1 MKENSCE
8 VGKATNKTILKKGLK
23 QKENLLLYSN
33 QSEKQ
38 RQKKFHSQHSHS
50 SLKKYIR
57 KVLETCAKKFSRAL
71 DCFRIKSQRK
81 QNSDFPIHFS
91 VLKVN

>member
-1 MKENSCE
+1 M
-8 VGKATNKTILKKGLK
+8 GKDTNKNILKKGLK

-50 SLKKYIR
+50 SLKKYIQN
-57 KVLETCAKKFSRAL
+57 VFETGTDIKLSRAL